1 MNTGPG
7 VYVIANLKQNL
18 KEDTKH
24 SADENIL
31 GDNPLVGMG
40 IIPAS
45 LQNVLLPP
53 PKKRSKR
60 KPHGARLFTAA
71 PELL

>member
-18 KEDTKH
+18 KEDIEQ

-31 GDNPLVGMG
+31 GDNPLLDMS

-45 LQNVLLPP
+45 LQNTLLPLT
-53 PKKRSKR
+53 KKRSKR
-60 KPHGARLFTAA
+60 KHLGARLFTAA
-71 PELL
+71 PE